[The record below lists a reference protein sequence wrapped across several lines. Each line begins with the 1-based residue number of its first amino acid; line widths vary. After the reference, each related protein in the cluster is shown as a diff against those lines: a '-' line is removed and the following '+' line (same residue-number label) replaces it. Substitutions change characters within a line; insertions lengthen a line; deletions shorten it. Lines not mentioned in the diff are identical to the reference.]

1 MQNEWNPIIIIEE
14 WEWATQTVFKWRKNL
29 HNKSNRERVFQ
40 LSALIKMFSYI
51 NRPNG
56 ERTPFRGGNVLG
68 NWNQNTRERRH
79 GMENVKAPAEE
90 LEIYFWPLN
99 FCRHVSP
106 AMEIIS
112 QFFQFAAPLTA
123 ATFELFKM
131 FYRIR
136 FYCVV
141 LCPAPPPVSVPA
153 VASFGIFRA

>member
-1 MQNEWNPIIIIEE
+1 MQHEWNPIIIIEE

-51 NRPNG
+51 NRPNEHLFG
-56 ERTPFRGGNVLG
+56 AEMSWGIGIKT
-68 NWNQNTRERRH
+68 H
-79 GMENVKAPAEE
+79 ENEDMAWKMSKPPRKSWKF
-90 LEIYFWPLN
+90 IFGHWI
-99 FCRHVSP
+99 CRHVSP

-141 LCPAPPPVSVPA
+141 VCPAPPPLSVPA

>member
-1 MQNEWNPIIIIEE
+1 
-14 WEWATQTVFKWRKNL
+14 
-29 HNKSNRERVFQ
+29 
-40 LSALIKMFSYI
+40 MFSYI
-51 NRPNG
+51 NRPNEHLFG
-56 ERTPFRGGNVLG
+56 AEMSWGIGIKTHEN
-68 NWNQNTRERRH
+68 ERH
-79 GMENVKAPAEE
+79 GMENVKAPAKE
-90 LEIYFWPLN
+90 LEIIYFWPLN

-141 LCPAPPPVSVPA
+141 VCPAPPPVSGPA